1 MKKTL
6 WCVFFFLFSTSAL
19 FAAPVVKNEVLLE
32 QGKDSYQS
40 VRHIVIRGTNEEIGQ
55 ALGDIA
61 RKDYG
66 VTQLQQYPDAVYAKA
81 VDQYME
87 NNFPVLRER
96 AVGVAAAYNENY
108 GDSLSIF
115 NQLVY
120 DAGPWGCSSVYYP
133 PALTEGGRGFLGH
146 NMDYPLCSI
155 NKLLKLPEGNAPPM
169 FTRNYVIELY
179 PDQGYSSVGVGTG
192 DLLSVVSG
200 MNEKGLI
207 AILHTDNYTA
217 INTDPKPDISGLI
230 FPTQILRYVLEN
242 CQTVDE
248 AKTAILNQ
256 KLSLTF
262 EPGHLL
268 IADLSGRSLTAEINP
283 KNLRVEFTENSG
295 KPQPFT
301 NHPLY
306 RFKDPADFP
315 AYQPF
320 EEDNT
325 FARYNALKN
334 LLSKKDTF
342 SEDDVIAN
350 QTAVVAR
357 WNNPGRGMANPTI
370 PNRTI
375 WTDLYDQKNGTMK
388 VKFYLKDGSIDP
400 ATGDPK
406 DLVYSDFFDFKLQK
420 DKK

>member
-1 MKKTL
+1 MKKIL
-6 WCVFFFLFSTSAL
+6 LFLLAMPLFTQAL
-19 FAAPVVKNEVLLE
+19 FAAPVVKEEVLLT

-40 VRHIVIRGTNEEIGQ
+40 VRHIVIRGTNEEIGK

-61 RKDYG
+61 QKGYAI
-66 VTQLQQYPDAVYAKA
+66 THLQKYPDAVYAKA
-81 VDQYME
+81 MDRYME
-87 NNFPVLRER
+87 AHDPILRAR
-96 AVGVAAAYNENY
+96 AKGVAASYNEKY
-108 GDSLSIF
+108 EDSLSVF
-115 NQLVY
+115 NELVY

-133 PALTEGGRGFLGH
+133 PSFTEGGGGFLGH

-179 PDQGYSSVGVGTG
+179 PDKGYASIGVGTG
-192 DLLSVVSG
+192 DLLSVVTG

-217 INTDPKPDISGLI
+217 INTNPKTDISGLI

-242 CQTVDE
+242 CQTVEE

-268 IADLSGRSLTAEINP
+268 IADTSGRSITVELNP
-283 KNLRVEFTENSG
+283 KNMRVEFTENDG

-301 NHPLY
+301 NHPVY
-306 RFKDPADFP
+306 RFTDPSAFP
-315 AYQPF
+315 KYTPF

-325 FARYNALKN
+325 FARYNKLVE
-334 LLSKKDTF
+334 LLGQKKQF
-342 SEDDVIAN
+342 SAEDVMAN
-350 QTAVVAR
+350 QNQVKAR
-357 WNNPGRGMANPTI
+357 WNNPGRGMANPI

-375 WTDLYDQKNGTMK
+375 WTDLYDQKAGTLK
-388 VKFYLKDGSIDP
+388 AKFYLKDGPMDP
-400 ATGDPK
+400 ATGDPR
-406 DLVYSDFFDFKLQK
+406 DLVYSDFFAFKLQK
-420 DKK
+420 QKK